1 MIRLF
6 PDPARDYPLWE
17 DSTPSWDV
25 GYTTTPETNGL
36 SDELGDDLA
45 AWQAFFEEHANP
57 FAGWDS
63 DANLQKWLSDGEA
76 IAVRL
81 QDEVQSFADVQRE
94 FGPWRT
100 DGDLRNPCPQA
111 GRSATHAAQSVIRHG
126 EREREVDL
134 WRSHIAPILFLDSD

>member
-1 MIRLF
+1 MNSARTSPLGRPSLRNTLIR
-6 PDPARDYPLWE
+6 
-17 DSTPSWDV
+17 S
-25 GYTTTPETNGL
+25 
-36 SDELGDDLA
+36 
-45 AWQAFFEEHANP
+45 Q
-57 FAGWDS
+57 GWDS